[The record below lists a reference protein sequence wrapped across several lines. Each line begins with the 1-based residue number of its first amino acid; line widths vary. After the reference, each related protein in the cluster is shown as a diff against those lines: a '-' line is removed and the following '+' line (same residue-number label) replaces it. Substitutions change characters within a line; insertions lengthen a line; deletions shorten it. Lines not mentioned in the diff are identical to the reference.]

1 MRWSGPPKTSPIAN
15 HQEEPIMQEQTYTAC
30 AVKAGHLFKLPEPA
44 PGSADAPVTCTRRGC
59 AVSRVFSNALPSLYA
74 ANGHWR
80 SRSKA
85 GQEALERNVRNARRA
100 AAAEGNK

>member
-1 MRWSGPPKTSPIAN
+1 MRWSEPPKTSPISN
-15 HQEEPIMQEQTYTAC
+15 HQGEPIMQEHITTC

-44 PGSADAPVTCTRRGC
+44 PGSADAPVTCARRGC

-100 AAAEGNK
+100 AAAEGKK